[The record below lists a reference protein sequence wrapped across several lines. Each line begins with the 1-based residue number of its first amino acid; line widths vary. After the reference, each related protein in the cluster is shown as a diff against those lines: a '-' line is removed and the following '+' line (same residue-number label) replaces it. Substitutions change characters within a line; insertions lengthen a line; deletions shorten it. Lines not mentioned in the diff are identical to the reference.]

1 MSKNKAACILCK
13 PLYFLHTFVLH
24 VFSEILQYLFPVG
37 LSGVC
42 QWKFFHEY
50 YVFRTVYTIEI
61 TL

>member
-1 MSKNKAACILCK
+1 MQA
-13 PLYFLHTFVLH
+13 VLFFAYVCVH
-24 VFSEILQYLFPVG
+24 VFSEILQYLFPIG